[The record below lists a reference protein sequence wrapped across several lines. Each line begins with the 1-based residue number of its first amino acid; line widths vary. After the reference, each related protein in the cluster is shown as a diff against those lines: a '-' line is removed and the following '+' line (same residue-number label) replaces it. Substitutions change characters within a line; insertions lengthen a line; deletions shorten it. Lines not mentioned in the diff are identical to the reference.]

1 MIETELILKEDHM
14 EKVIIIFTGPSLHR
28 DEAKKILDAD
38 YRPPVGRND
47 VLIALRDK
55 PDIIG
60 IIDGVFHQ
68 KPAVA
73 HKEILI
79 ALDQGVIV
87 VGGSSMGAL
96 RASELDDFGMI
107 GVGKVYEAY
116 KNGEIESDDD
126 VAVVFN
132 PQTSE
137 LLSQALV
144 NMSYNFQRACEE
156 GIISTDELQNLNET
170 AKSIYYPKR
179 TYKKVLEDSDI
190 DITPKNKLIEFLEQ
204 KGKDVK
210 REDAKLVLKHIKSLL

>member
-1 MIETELILKEDHM
+1 MAKG
-14 EKVIIIFTGPSLHR
+14 VIIFTGPSLHP

-38 YRPPVGRND
+38 YRPPVGRGD
-47 VLIALRDK
+47 VLIALQDK

-73 HKEILI
+73 HKEILK
-79 ALDQGVIV
+79 ALDQGVKF

-107 GVGKVYEAY
+107 GVGKVYESY

-137 LLSQALV
+137 LLSQPLIS
-144 NMSYNFQRACEE
+144 MTYNFNRAFDE
-156 GIISTDELQNLNET
+156 GIISSEELKNLNET

-179 TYKKVLEDSDI
+179 TYKKVLKDSNI
-190 DITPKNKLIEFLEQ
+190 DLTKKNRLIEFLEQ
-204 KGKDVK
+204 KGKDIK
-210 REDAKLVLKHIKSLL
+210 REDALLVLKCIESLL

>member
-1 MIETELILKEDHM
+1 M
-14 EKVIIIFTGPSLHR
+14 EKGVIIFTGPSLHQ

-73 HKEILI
+73 HKEILL

-137 LLSQALV
+137 LLSEALV
-144 NMSYNFQRACEE
+144 NMSYNFQRACEM
-156 GIISTDELQNLNET
+156 GIISQDELQNLNKT

-179 TYKKVLEDSDI
+179 TYKKVLEDNDI
-190 DITPKNKLIEFLEQ
+190 DITQKNKLIKFLEQ